1 MKITFVHST
10 LPEDEYRVHIRCN
23 NPASALQASGRH
35 TVHFLPLEEFFHNS
49 PAAVEVC
56 TSADVI
62 ILHRYL
68 FENTLAGV
76 ARWRARGKKVLVDI
90 DLSVEHLES
99 DHPGFSFWC
108 KGILPLP
115 FKNGSRPV
123 FPPPAE
129 QLKWLFK
136 MVDGILVPTPQ
147 LARDCFPHGRVQLL
161 ADYLNTNEYLVVP
174 SQKRADS
181 VWLGLNASGQAFSS
195 LKGSGV
201 LEGIEQALNQSGR
214 LNLLFAGAD
223 PSAARWLSRLPAER
237 VEVLPVLSAEGLP
250 AALSKVDI
258 GLLPAVGEFDLR
270 QSPLPAVEYMAMKIP
285 WIASNQPPFQ
295 GLAEYGHLVG
305 NSPAEW
311 AEAIGWLAE
320 NIEAVRQ
327 RAAGAP
333 YLYALSQDA
342 AENIEKIERAI
353 CGFEEAG

>member
-1 MKITFVHST
+1 MKITYVYSS
-10 LPEDEYRVHIRCN
+10 LPEDQYRVHIRCH
-23 NPASALQASGRH
+23 NPAAALQASGRH

-56 TSADVI
+56 ASADVI

-68 FENTLAGV
+68 FENTLAGI

-90 DLSVEHLES
+90 DLSVEYLEA
-99 DHPGFSFWC
+99 DHPGFSFWR

-115 FKNGSRPV
+115 FKNGSRPI

-147 LARDCFPHGRVQLL
+147 LARDYYPHGRVQLL
-161 ADYLNTNEYLVVP
+161 ADYLNTNEYLIVP
-174 SQKRADS
+174 PQRREDR
-181 VWLGLNASGQAFSS
+181 VWLGLNASGQAFSA

-201 LEGIEQALNQSGR
+201 LEGIEQALQQSQR
-214 LNLLFAGAD
+214 LKLLLAGAD
-223 PSAARWLSRLPAER
+223 SSAARWLSSLPAGR
-237 VEVLPVLSAEGLP
+237 VEVLPLLPAEGLMV
-250 AALSKVDI
+250 ALSKVDI

-285 WIASNQPPFQ
+285 WVASNQAPFQ
-295 GLAEYGHLVG
+295 GLAEYGQLVG

-320 NIEAVRQ
+320 NIESARQ

-342 AENIEKIERAI
+342 AENIEKIERVI

>member
-1 MKITFVHST
+1 MKITYVYSN
-10 LPEDEYRVHIRCN
+10 LPEDEYHVHIRCH

-35 TVHFLPLEEFFHNS
+35 TVQFLSLEEFFHNS
-49 PAAVEVC
+49 LSSVEACAA
-56 TSADVI
+56 ADVI

-90 DLSVEHLES
+90 DLSVEHLEA

-136 MVDGILVPTPQ
+136 MVDGILVPTHQ
-147 LARDCFPHGRVQLL
+147 LARDYFPYGRVQLL
-161 ADYLNTNEYLVVP
+161 PDYLNINEYLVVP
-174 SQKRADS
+174 PQKREDF
-181 VWLGLNASGQAFSS
+181 VWLGLNAGGKAFGS
-195 LKGSGV
+195 LKASGV
-201 LEGIEQALNQSGR
+201 LEGIEQALQQSER
-214 LNLLFAGAD
+214 LNLLLAGVDA
-223 PSAARWLSRLPAER
+223 SAARWLSRLPAGR
-237 VEVLPVLSAEGLP
+237 VEVLPVLSAQELL
-250 AALSKVDI
+250 AALSKADI
-258 GLLPAVGEFDLR
+258 GLLPAAGEFDMR

-285 WIASNQPPFQ
+285 WLASNQAPFQ
-295 GLAEYGHLVG
+295 GLAEYGRVVG

-311 AEAIGWLAE
+311 AEAILRLAKD
-320 NIEAVRQ
+320 IEAARQ

-342 AENIEKIERAI
+342 AENVEKIERAI